1 MNKLEKCR
9 RTFNLS
15 LNYVAKYLNL
25 SVDDYIL
32 IEKGIILPSFSQ
44 VKKLEILYG
53 LKFEDIIQKITQE
66 SLQKYDNR
74 E

>member
-9 RTFNLS
+9 RIFNLS

>member
-1 MNKLEKCR
+1 MNKMEKYR
-9 RTFNLS
+9 KIFHLS
-15 LNYVAKYLNL
+15 PNYVAKYLNL
-25 SVDDYIL
+25 SIDDYIL